1 MSTQA
6 VKNLQVSDV
15 KVGDALPEQSIPVTT
30 TMIVAGAL
38 ATQDFTP
45 VHHDKAAAQKQ
56 GLSDIIMN
64 TMTTNGLVSRFVTD
78 WAGPNALL
86 ERIALKLGA
95 PNNPG
100 DTMKMR
106 GVVKAVDAAAHRVE
120 VSVNGTNSWG
130 DHVTATVTLRLERG
144 A

>member
-1 MSTQA
+1 MSA
-6 VKNLQVSDV
+6 KGLRLQDV
-15 KVGDALPEQSIPVTT
+15 KAGDALPELAIPVTT

-78 WAGPNALL
+78 WAGENAVL
-86 ERIALKLGA
+86 EKISLKLGA

-100 DTMKMR
+100 DTMKMK
-106 GVVKAVDAAAHRVE
+106 GTVKAVDPAAGTVE
-120 VSVNGTNSWG
+120 VAVNGTNSWG
-130 DHVTATVTLRLERG
+130 DHVTATVTLRLGG